1 MKRLL
6 VWFSICL
13 CLLSGCTSA
22 EETPPSE
29 GAAAVC
35 RVISEEDGSLLLAED
50 GGDVYTLSLG
60 DTPLT
65 LDGAEFDPEAPGAY
79 QALPDGSLAGTL
91 VTVFFDGT
99 ILESWPARFSGVTAL
114 AFSTED
120 FDDRCT
126 LYLAVLEDLWERD
139 AGLNGGISYLGVDL
153 SQTSLS
159 AGEAAA
165 VAWAFSEG
173 RDAQLVQGTYEELVK
188 QGYITGEPLEE
199 SDAVFWEW
207 KDGILF
213 SITETDEPVTFN
225 LPAMGVD
232 DGGSADM
239 SQFNVSD
246 TVSFDAQKWRSGLGA
261 YIFSGCTA
269 VRNNA
274 GHWGGYTV
282 GSEMIS

>member
-114 AFSTED
+114 DFSTED

-126 LYLAVLEDLWERD
+126 LYLAVLEDLWDRFP
-139 AGLNGGISYLGVDL
+139 
-153 SQTSLS
+153 
-159 AGEAAA
+159 
-165 VAWAFSEG
+165 WAD
-173 RDAQLVQGTYEELVK
+173 R
-188 QGYITGEPLEE
+188 
-199 SDAVFWEW
+199 
-207 KDGILF
+207 
-213 SITETDEPVTFN
+213 
-225 LPAMGVD
+225 
-232 DGGSADM
+232 
-239 SQFNVSD
+239 
-246 TVSFDAQKWRSGLGA
+246 
-261 YIFSGCTA
+261 
-269 VRNNA
+269 
-274 GHWGGYTV
+274 
-282 GSEMIS
+282 

>member
-1 MKRLL
+1 M
-6 VWFSICL
+6 
-13 CLLSGCTSA
+13 
-22 EETPPSE
+22 
-29 GAAAVC
+29 
-35 RVISEEDGSLLLAED
+35 
-50 GGDVYTLSLG
+50 
-60 DTPLT
+60 
-65 LDGAEFDPEAPGAY
+65 
-79 QALPDGSLAGTL
+79 
-91 VTVFFDGT
+91 
-99 ILESWPARFSGVTAL
+99 
-114 AFSTED
+114 
-120 FDDRCT
+120 
-126 LYLAVLEDLWERD
+126 
-139 AGLNGGISYLGVDL
+139 
-153 SQTSLS
+153 
-159 AGEAAA
+159 
-165 VAWAFSEG
+165 AWAFSEG
-173 RDAQLVQGTYEELVK
+173 RDAQLVQGTYEELVE
-188 QGYITGEPLEE
+188 QGYIVGEPLEE

>member
-1 MKRLL
+1 MEDMMKRLL

-114 AFSTED
+114 DFSTED

-173 RDAQLVQGTYEELVK
+173 RDAQLVQGTYEELVE
-188 QGYITGEPLEE
+188 QGYITGEALEGGGDAQFYQWEDGCLFTIEE
-199 SDAVFWEW
+199 SD
-207 KDGILF
+207 
-213 SITETDEPVTFN
+213 EPVVFSMPS
-225 LPAMGVD
+225 LGPGE
-232 DGGSADM
+232 
-239 SQFNVSD
+239 
-246 TVSFDAQKWRSGLGA
+246 TVPGYDAVAFDAQKWRSSLGA
-261 YIFSGCTA
+261 YFFSDCTA
-269 VRNNA
+269 VSNGD
-274 GHWGGYTV
+274 GHWDSYTV
-282 GSEMIS
+282 GAEMIS

>member
-99 ILESWPARFSGVTAL
+99 ILES
-114 AFSTED
+114 
-120 FDDRCT
+120 
-126 LYLAVLEDLWERD
+126 
-139 AGLNGGISYLGVDL
+139 
-153 SQTSLS
+153 
-159 AGEAAA
+159 
-165 VAWAFSEG
+165 
-173 RDAQLVQGTYEELVK
+173 
-188 QGYITGEPLEE
+188 
-199 SDAVFWEW
+199 
-207 KDGILF
+207 
-213 SITETDEPVTFN
+213 
-225 LPAMGVD
+225 
-232 DGGSADM
+232 
-239 SQFNVSD
+239 
-246 TVSFDAQKWRSGLGA
+246 
-261 YIFSGCTA
+261 
-269 VRNNA
+269 
-274 GHWGGYTV
+274 
-282 GSEMIS
+282 

>member
-1 MKRLL
+1 MPCDLGGGWL
-6 VWFSICL
+6 
-13 CLLSGCTSA
+13 
-22 EETPPSE
+22 
-29 GAAAVC
+29 AAA
-35 RVISEEDGSLLLAED
+35 
-50 GGDVYTLSLG
+50 GGGRRRCVYALFG

-114 AFSTED
+114 DFSTED

-173 RDAQLVQGTYEELVK
+173 RDAQLVQAPTK
-188 QGYITGEPLEE
+188 N
-199 SDAVFWEW
+199 W
-207 KDGILF
+207 
-213 SITETDEPVTFN
+213 
-225 LPAMGVD
+225 
-232 DGGSADM
+232 
-239 SQFNVSD
+239 
-246 TVSFDAQKWRSGLGA
+246 
-261 YIFSGCTA
+261 
-269 VRNNA
+269 
-274 GHWGGYTV
+274 
-282 GSEMIS
+282 

>member
-1 MKRLL
+1 M
-6 VWFSICL
+6 
-13 CLLSGCTSA
+13 
-22 EETPPSE
+22 
-29 GAAAVC
+29 
-35 RVISEEDGSLLLAED
+35 
-50 GGDVYTLSLG
+50 
-60 DTPLT
+60 
-65 LDGAEFDPEAPGAY
+65 
-79 QALPDGSLAGTL
+79 
-91 VTVFFDGT
+91 
-99 ILESWPARFSGVTAL
+99 
-114 AFSTED
+114 
-120 FDDRCT
+120 
-126 LYLAVLEDLWERD
+126 
-139 AGLNGGISYLGVDL
+139 NGGISYLGVDL

-173 RDAQLVQGTYEELVK
+173 RDAQLVQGTYEELVE

-274 GHWGGYTV
+274 GHWGRLHCGQRNDLLKRGGRTALPLPLR
-282 GSEMIS
+282 ISTRHRTPDQLQRKLDEVCCTSG